1 MIMRPRPA
9 TSRDAASG
17 VVEFAPVA
25 ARGIAEPDEPDA
37 ELPAGT
43 PLEPDTGPAAAPPT
57 VDVAAG
63 SAPDADA
70 VGFWAELSGVS
81 TDEAGSAGAVT
92 PAPSAP
98 PGSPEAVVGA
108 AGAVV
113 VGDVDGPVVVVAGG
127 DVVAGLVVDVGVV
140 VDVDG
145 GEVVVVGSTALSVLV
160 KVQTTIS
167 PDSMLMV
174 AEPPLVVVFSVP
186 SSLHST
192 SVV

>member
-1 MIMRPRPA
+1 MRPRPA

-37 ELPAGT
+37 ELPAGA

-57 VDVAAG
+57 VAVAAG
-63 SAPDADA
+63 SAPDAGA

-81 TDEAGSAGAVT
+81 ADEAGSAGAVT

-127 DVVAGLVVDVGVV
+127 DVVVGLVVDVGVV

-145 GEVVVVGSTALSVLV
+145 GEVVV
-160 KVQTTIS
+160 
-167 PDSMLMV
+167 
-174 AEPPLVVVFSVP
+174 
-186 SSLHST
+186 
-192 SVV
+192 